1 MNKNKQTWS
10 VKTLVFLALL
20 VAIQLVLSRV
30 LVIDL
35 GVYRITLGTVAT
47 VLAGLWMG
55 PVAGGVEG
63 AVADIIGCFMKGYGV
78 NPLITL
84 SAVAWGVIPG
94 LAGKLM
100 AEKNRKVKTVVMC
113 VAIAVSG
120 VVGTLGLTTA
130 GLVMIGANFYAIMP
144 GRLVQ
149 FAIMTPIYCVLT
161 SLLYF
166 SPLTGMV
173 VGNIRPAK
181 LEKKT
186 V

>member
-1 MNKNKQTWS
+1 MRKNKQTWS

-35 GVYRITLGTVAT
+35 GVYRITLGTIAT

-55 PVAGGVEG
+55 PVAGGCRRRRGRHHRMFHERLWRESSDHFILQSRGVVAG
-63 AVADIIGCFMKGYGV
+63 A
-78 NPLITL
+78 
-84 SAVAWGVIPG
+84 
-94 LAGKLM
+94 AGKLM
-100 AEKNRKVKTVVMC
+100 AEKSRKVKTVIMC
-113 VAIAVSG
+113 AGIVISG
-120 VVGTLGLTTA
+120 VVGTLGFTTA
-130 GLVMIGANFYAIMP
+130 GLVMIGSNFYAIMP

-166 SPLTGMV
+166 SPLTSMV
-173 VGNIRPAK
+173 VGNVRSAN
-181 LEKKT
+181 LQKKT

>member
-1 MNKNKQTWS
+1 MRKNKQTWS

-63 AVADIIGCFMKGYGV
+63 
-78 NPLITL
+78 
-84 SAVAWGVIPG
+84 AVAWGVIPG